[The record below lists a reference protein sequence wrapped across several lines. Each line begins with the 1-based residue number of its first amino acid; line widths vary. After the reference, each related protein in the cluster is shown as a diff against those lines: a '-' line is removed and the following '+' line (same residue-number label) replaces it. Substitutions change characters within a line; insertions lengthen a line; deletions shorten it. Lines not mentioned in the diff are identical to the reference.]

1 MGGTAS
7 ARDMHNDNTF
17 LYDSEGNL
25 IEDRSKGLKISYD
38 WRGMPTEFIIENN
51 PKNAPHTTRDCGGLG
66 TMLRIAYDG
75 SGRRISKTR
84 LCKVDDNA
92 WETAQVTH
100 YTGIGTE
107 VRENFHNG
115 SLDETKV
122 VVNMPQGLGRYHP
135 EDAVKVS
142 ASAELD
148 ENGKLKDA
156 SSALSSAFLD
166 EKGTLEDAVKVFTS
180 ETFDENGCSSG
191 ECHPGLRAG
200 IHSGLVYEFY
210 LKNHLGSTMMVAQV
224 NSSNANEP
232 AKIAAAYDY
241 RAFGEQID
249 LTVPTDKVTENFT
262 GKEKDD
268 ETDLNYFGARYLDP
282 MLGLWISVDAKRQ
295 FSSPYLYAG
304 NGANPV
310 NGVDRDG
317 NVLLFAPGSS
327 PEFKAEFSRTIKYLN
342 NGKSSS
348 IIANLHKRK
357 EVVYVREISE
367 AAGDEDGFI
376 RRDGELNAPVID
388 WDPYSAFA
396 FGEGVSQSPAL
407 GFLHEADHALESLQ
421 NPAEYSN
428 GLLVKDKLFDDN
440 EERRVIQGSE
450 TRAARKLGEDV
461 RDSHGGVSKFVEH
474 SDER

>member
-1 MGGTAS
+1 
-7 ARDMHNDNTF
+7 
-17 LYDSEGNL
+17 
-25 IEDRSKGLKISYD
+25 
-38 WRGMPTEFIIENN
+38 
-51 PKNAPHTTRDCGGLG
+51 
-66 TMLRIAYDG
+66 
-75 SGRRISKTR
+75 
-84 LCKVDDNA
+84 
-92 WETAQVTH
+92 
-100 YTGIGTE
+100 
-107 VRENFHNG
+107 
-115 SLDETKV
+115 
-122 VVNMPQGLGRYHP
+122 
-135 EDAVKVS
+135 
-142 ASAELD
+142 
-148 ENGKLKDA
+148 
-156 SSALSSAFLD
+156 
-166 EKGTLEDAVKVFTS
+166 
-180 ETFDENGCSSG
+180 
-191 ECHPGLRAG
+191 
-200 IHSGLVYEFY
+200 
-210 LKNHLGSTMMVAQV
+210 
-224 NSSNANEP
+224 
-232 AKIAAAYDY
+232 
-241 RAFGEQID
+241 
-249 LTVPTDKVTENFT
+249 
-262 GKEKDD
+262 
-268 ETDLNYFGARYLDP
+268 

-388 WDPYSAFA
+388 WDPYSALA
-396 FGEGVSQSPAL
+396 FGEGLSQSPAL